1 MLQQDVLLADGLEQV
16 VSAGQRPRQPRAE
29 WRELQLRVIFQAG
42 DREQP
47 GQVDRTVDLVQ
58 LRFCQAELAQQ
69 KIGQRLRTVVGNL
82 QAYCIA
88 VSMPLQE

>member
-69 KIGQRLRTVVGNL
+69 KSVSGFGQLSATSRRT
-82 QAYCIA
+82 A
-88 VSMPLQE
+88 SP